1 MRVIALLV
9 LVCTLSGVASAQT
22 TQCQSIPKASDRLAC
37 YDKAA
42 PPAAARKPAA
52 PAPTSLDKPPA
63 SKSTGS
69 DKKAAASKAPTDQ
82 GSVVDMLAAENSK
95 LDAKIKTICR
105 GC

>member
-9 LVCTLSGVASAQT
+9 LLCTLSEVAIAQT

-37 YDKAA
+37 YDRTA
-42 PPAAARKPAA
+42 PPKAV
-52 PAPTSLDKPPA
+52 D
-63 SKSTGS
+63 
-69 DKKAAASKAPTDQ
+69 KAAASKTTAPDKAAVSKAPTDQ
-82 GSVVDMLAAENSK
+82 QGTVVDMLAVENSK

>member
-9 LVCTLSGVASAQT
+9 LLCTLSEVAIAQT

-37 YDKAA
+37 YDRAA
-42 PPAAARKPAA
+42 PPKAV
-52 PAPTSLDKPPA
+52 DK
-63 SKSTGS
+63 
-69 DKKAAASKAPTDQ
+69 DAASKAPTDQ
-82 GSVVDMLAAENSK
+82 QGTVVDMLAVENSK